1 MSRVL
6 AAVVVAGLAV
16 VACRPA
22 AADYWRHGHHHWHGP
37 GYYSYGPPAV
47 IYAPPP
53 VVVVPGGPP
62 RMAYGYDPVPVSPA
76 YTDAFGRYCRE
87 YQVTVMVGG
96 MPRPGYG
103 TACMQPDGSWQMV
116 R

>member
-6 AAVVVAGLAV
+6 AAVVVAGLAM

-22 AADYWRHGHHHWHGP
+22 AAEYWRHHHHWHGP
-37 GYYSYGPPAV
+37 GFYAYGPPPV

-62 RMAYGYDPVPVSPA
+62 RVVYGYDAMPVSPA
-76 YTDAFGRYCRE
+76 YTDPFGRYCRE

-103 TACMQPDGSWQMV
+103 TACLQPDGSWQMV